1 MNALYV
7 ARKVFRQ
14 FIRDKRTMALIFLV
28 PVAIMTIYYFL
39 LKDDLSMKL
48 TLAVISSERD
58 TAPYK
63 AFAEVLGS
71 QKNIGF
77 IEDPGP
83 TAAEAIGRT
92 GADAAIGLPDGFF
105 AALAR
110 NEEPRFA
117 IRIEGTKSGVEATV
131 TKIIDAA
138 LARARLAA
146 IPFLRNLKLT
156 SGAIADVSYH
166 YPTRGFRLIDLT
178 APAFIAFFLYFITFL
193 LTCVA
198 FLRERSSGTLERILV
213 SPLSSEALVLGYLL
227 AFFVLGSVQGGFLI
241 VFSTWVLGI
250 KTVGGL
256 APALVPM
263 LVTVLLG
270 VTMGI
275 FFSELAKNEFQV
287 IQFIPIVIIPQVL
300 LSGIIFEA
308 DSLPAV
314 FKPVSAA
321 MPLTYTANIL
331 KGMLLKGQ
339 GYLELGRDFLALGAF
354 LVGFTGLSFL
364 VARRAR

>member
-1 MNALYV
+1 VNALYV
-7 ARKVFRQ
+7 ARKIFRQ
-14 FIRDKRTMALIFLV
+14 FRRDRRTMALIFVV
-28 PVAIMTIYYFL
+28 PIVIMVIYFFL
-39 LKDDLSMKL
+39 LKDDLGMKL
-48 TLAVISSERD
+48 TLAVVSTERES
-58 TAPYK
+58 ASYQ

-77 IEDPGP
+77 LEDPGP
-83 TAAEAIGRT
+83 TAAEAIART
-92 GADAAIGLPDGFF
+92 GADAAIELPDGFF

-110 NEEPRFA
+110 NQEPRFA
-117 IRIEGTKSGVEATV
+117 IRIEGTKSGVEDAV
-131 TKIIDAA
+131 TKIVDAA
-138 LARARLAA
+138 LARARLAS
-146 IPFLRNLKLT
+146 IPFLRNLKIA
-156 SGAIADVSYH
+156 SGAIADISYH
-166 YPTRGFRLIDLT
+166 YPTRGFRMIDLT

-193 LTCVA
+193 LTCVG

-213 SPLSSEALVLGYLL
+213 SPVSSSALVVGYLL
-227 AFFVLGSVQGGFLI
+227 AFFALGSVQGGLLI

-250 KTVGGL
+250 RTVGGL

-300 LSGIIFEA
+300 LSGIIFEVDA
-308 DSLPAV
+308 LPT
-314 FKPVSAA
+314 FFRPISAA

-339 GYLELGRDFLALGAF
+339 GYLELGRDFLALVANLVAF
-354 LVGFTGLSFL
+354 TLLSFL
-364 VARRAR
+364 VARRTR

>member
-14 FIRDKRTMALIFLV
+14 FIRDRRTMALIFVV

-39 LKDDLSMKL
+39 LRDDLSVKL

-58 TAPYK
+58 TPSYK
-63 AFAEVLGS
+63 ALADVLGG

-77 IEDPGP
+77 VEDPGP
-83 TAAEAIGRT
+83 TAAEAIDRT
-92 GADAAIGLPDGFF
+92 GADAAIELPAGFF
-105 AALAR
+105 AALAK

-131 TKIIDAA
+131 TKIVDAA
-138 LARARLAA
+138 LARARLAS

-227 AFFVLGSVQGGFLI
+227 AFFVLGSVQGAFLI
-241 VFSTWVLGI
+241 VFSKWVLGI
-250 KTVGGL
+250 QTVGGL
-256 APALVPM
+256 APALAPM

-300 LSGIIFEA
+300 LSGILF
-308 DSLPAV
+308 DVSSLPA
-314 FKPVSAA
+314 FFRPVAA
-321 MPLTYTANIL
+321 ALPLTYTANIL

-339 GYLELGRDFLALGAF
+339 GFLALGTDFLALSAF
-354 LVGFTGLSFL
+354 LLGFTGLSFL